1 MSALLLLR
9 AVPAASLL
17 AVADALGVQRAA
29 DDLVAHAGEV
39 LHTTAAHEHHRVL
52 LQVVA
57 DARDVGGHLDAT
69 GEADASDL
77 AQRRVRLLR
86 RRRVDAGAHTAALR
100 GTLQR
105 RGLGLLDLVLAAL
118 ADQLVDRGHGWPGSP
133 TCAGSCS
140 EVWCCAV
147 VLGGAGPARAPRP
160 RSPSTVRPTRS
171 GVSPSPGTGRCRRT
185 GLGRPSRLGA
195 TPPGLDRGD
204 PGDQEAWPLVT
215 QAHREREQAQGTL
228 GTADH
233 DTRGEVAGANR
244 VPMSIGTHVRTRWS
258 GLPPAPNTGRP
269 GTLPGRPPALRAA
282 ADSTSPLSSQREC
295 GGAGRHLS
303 RTPIRSRRGGT
314 DE

>member
-17 AVADALGVQRAA
+17 AVPDALGVQRAA
-29 DDLVAHAGEV
+29 DDLVAHARQV
-39 LHTTAAHEHHRVL
+39 LHAAAAHEHHRVL

-86 RRRVDAGAHTAALR
+86 RRGVDARAHTAALR

-140 EVWCCAV
+140 RCGALRIVLAV
-147 VLGGAGPARAPRP
+147 PVLL
-160 RSPSTVRPTRS
+160 
-171 GVSPSPGTGRCRRT
+171 GVSPGPGRQPPSGPRGRACHPSPGPAAVDGPDSVAPRDSAPSSPASTGGTPATRRME
-185 GLGRPSRLGA
+185 
-195 TPPGLDRGD
+195 PP
-204 PGDQEAWPLVT
+204 AT

-233 DTRGEVAGANR
+233 DTRAEEARANR
-244 VPMSIGTHVRTRWS
+244 VPQPS
-258 GLPPAPNTGRP
+258 
-269 GTLPGRPPALRAA
+269 RA
-282 ADSTSPLSSQREC
+282 
-295 GGAGRHLS
+295 
-303 RTPIRSRRGGT
+303 
-314 DE
+314 